1 MVVIGAKE
9 AADPYHD
16 WHRAREIEEA
26 GALLV
31 RPDGYVAWRHASP
44 VWDEEEAVHLLQAA
58 IGAVL
63 SNDAAVV
70 VDSPTCQRETTW
82 PTPRTRTRKPKAAP
96 VERDLAIRMF
106 EVMAL
111 MRAVEDRMV
120 TMYRQGE
127 LLGSLYTGHWHEA
140 IAVGTASALRP
151 TDVLAPL
158 HRDLGAHLW
167 RGMEPWQVM
176 ASFMGKAT
184 SPTGGRDGTLHYGRL
199 DLNIINPVSHIPN
212 NYPVATGAAFA
223 LKYRGTD
230 GVAMAYCGDGS
241 SSRGDFHEALN
252 MAAVQSL
259 PCVFVVENNQYAYST
274 PLTLTTAATDFA
286 SKAVAYG
293 MPGAQ
298 VDGIDVF
305 AVHEAAAAAVAR
317 ARAGDGPSLIEA
329 VTMRMHGHAEHDP
342 ADYVPAELHET
353 WAKRDPV
360 EECAARLIELGFLD
374 ADGVAAVREQ
384 ARATA
389 LEHRDKALGMP
400 MPEPDDEE
408 DRVYAC

>member
-1 MVVIGAKE
+1 
-9 AADPYHD
+9 
-16 WHRAREIEEA
+16 
-26 GALLV
+26 
-31 RPDGYVAWRHASP
+31 
-44 VWDEEEAVHLLQAA
+44 
-58 IGAVL
+58 
-63 SNDAAVV
+63 
-70 VDSPTCQRETTW
+70 
-82 PTPRTRTRKPKAAP
+82 
-96 VERDLAIRMF
+96 MF

-140 IAVGTASALRP
+140 IAVGTAAALRP

-167 RGMEPWQVM
+167 RGLEPWQVM

-199 DLNIINPVSHIPN
+199 DLNILNP
-212 NYPVATGAAFA
+212 
-223 LKYRGTD
+223 
-230 GVAMAYCGDGS
+230 
-241 SSRGDFHEALN
+241 
-252 MAAVQSL
+252 AAVQRL

-274 PLTLTTAATDFA
+274 PLTLTTAASDFA

-293 MPGAQ
+293 MPGVQ
-298 VDGIDVF
+298 VDGVDVF
-305 AVHEAAAAAVAR
+305 AVHEAAVSAVAR

-342 ADYVPAELHET
+342 ADYVPRELAET

-360 EECAARLIELGFLD
+360 EECAARLVELGFLD
-374 ADGVAAVREQ
+374 LDGVAAVQAQ
-384 ARATA
+384 ARETA
-389 LEHRDKALGMP
+389 LEHRNKALGMP

-408 DRVYAC
+408 GRVYAD